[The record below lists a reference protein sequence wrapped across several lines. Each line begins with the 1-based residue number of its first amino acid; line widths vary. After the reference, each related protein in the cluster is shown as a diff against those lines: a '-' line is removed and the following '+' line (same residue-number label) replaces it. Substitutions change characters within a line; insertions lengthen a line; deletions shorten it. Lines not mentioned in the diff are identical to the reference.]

1 VEVYA
6 MFMSSLIVSTAI
18 IALPQ
23 PQTPPRP
30 TPEPTPPPPVQEP
43 AGRTA
48 DKVDA
53 GQSAGVPAADAAFVK
68 KAAAGGH
75 TEVAI
80 AKLAQEKAE
89 HADVKAFAAK
99 LEKDHTA
106 ANTELKELAA
116 QKKIM
121 LAEAK
126 THGPVH
132 AKLEK
137 LSGAAFD
144 RAFVAAMVDDHRKDV
159 KAFEKA
165 ASGSGDSDIKAFAA
179 KTLPTL
185 KEHLQQVQELSKTV
199 AAKKPT
205 S

>member
-1 VEVYA
+1 
-6 MFMSSLIVSTAI
+6 MFISSLIVSAAI
-18 IALPQ
+18 IAA

-30 TPEPTPPPPVQEP
+30 TSEPTPPPPIHQP
-43 AGRTA
+43 ATRTA
-48 DKVDA
+48 DKPDA
-53 GQSAGVPAADAAFVK
+53 GQAAGVPAADAAFVK
-68 KAAAGGH
+68 KAAAGG
-75 TEVAI
+75 TVEVAI

-89 HADVKAFAAK
+89 HADVKAFATK
-99 LEKDHTA
+99 LEKDHSA

-121 LAEAK
+121 LAESK
-126 THGPVH
+126 GHGAVY

-144 RAFVAAMVDDHRKDV
+144 RAFVAAMVDDHQKDV
-159 KAFEKA
+159 KTFEKVA
-165 ASGSGDSDIKAFAA
+165 RGTGDTDIKAFAA

-185 KEHLQQVQELSKTV
+185 KDHLQQVQELSKTV
-199 AAKKPT
+199 GAKKPT